1 MTTSTASNPD
11 DNKKINGKTTTQGN
25 SIALQLSSVKKSRE
39 MKNNQIRRARVNSRS
54 SKGELRLA
62 IMIREMRKKTA
73 LEEEKEEVAADEEEM
88 SSGSFLRRI
97 QQSRRFI
104 LHIFNKPAFHYT
116 IIILI
121 IVDLIDVFIDLV
133 FALLSSPCLAEDEM
147 ELYNTTIQRSE
158 CLLYRSSAL
167 IGGEHFL
174 YYVSLIILSIFVLE
188 ISVSFYAFGWRR
200 YIKPLFL
207 LDACIVLV
215 SLILEIYFHF
225 SNFNKSGRTAS
236 AFVILRLWKIVRALH
251 AVAHSISLRNRL
263 IVEKIQQAF
272 DIVREENDE
281 ANEELEKQQIKIEYL
296 MESLQTTGTK
306 VTHEQLD
313 KYVKTKHR
321 QRKYVT
327 TF

>member
-11 DNKKINGKTTTQGN
+11 DNKKINGKMTTQGN

-174 YYVSLIILSIFVLE
+174 
-188 ISVSFYAFGWRR
+188 
-200 YIKPLFL
+200 
-207 LDACIVLV
+207 
-215 SLILEIYFHF
+215 
-225 SNFNKSGRTAS
+225 NFNKSGRTAS